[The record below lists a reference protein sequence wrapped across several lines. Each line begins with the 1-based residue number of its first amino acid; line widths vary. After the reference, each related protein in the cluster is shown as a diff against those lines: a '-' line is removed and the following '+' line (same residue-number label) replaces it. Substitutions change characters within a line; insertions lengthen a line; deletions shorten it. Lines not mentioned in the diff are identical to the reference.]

1 MRAGQKEWAIL
12 TDSPLQKTSEQQNN
26 EFLNSTNEEQ
36 KEDTTTTETDTKEEP
51 KKNEKKWTKISK
63 PKLVDNCIK
72 VIATKKY
79 DTKTL
84 IRNVREANLNSYI
97 SFSSPNLNYVLGGK
111 FCRGRIMQLF
121 GPESSGKSTIS
132 TFIAAEIQKILVE
145 EQPIVLYVD

>member
-1 MRAGQKEWAIL
+1 MAADLKEFKLA
-12 TDSPLQKTSEQQNN
+12 
-26 EFLNSTNEEQ
+26 LN
-36 KEDTTTTETDTKEEP
+36 
-51 KKNEKKWTKISK
+51 
-63 PKLVDNCIK
+63 KL
-72 VIATKKY
+72 TKKY

-145 EQPIVLYVD
+145 EQPAVFIRQSQSANAVRTEVNGLYINHFNKPDFRNVTINEQ